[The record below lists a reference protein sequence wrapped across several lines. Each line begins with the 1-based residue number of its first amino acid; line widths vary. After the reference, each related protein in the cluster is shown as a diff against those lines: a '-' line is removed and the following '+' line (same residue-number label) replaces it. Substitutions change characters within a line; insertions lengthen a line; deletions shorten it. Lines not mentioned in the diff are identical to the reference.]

1 VYSAVRFCP
10 SITNCQAYSILTPIL
25 IRSLIYFSLVFLSGF
40 ILGIFRILFLVPEIG
55 ERYAELVELP
65 LMLIVIYFSAKYV
78 VHQLSALPRPT
89 SYLTVGVIALGLLL
103 LTEFTIVLGLR
114 GISLAEYFSSRDP
127 FSGSAY
133 ALSLILYSLMPYIT
147 AKKQSAKKNA

>member
-1 VYSAVRFCP
+1 
-10 SITNCQAYSILTPIL
+10 
-25 IRSLIYFSLVFLSGF
+25 
-40 ILGIFRILFLVPEIG
+40 
-55 ERYAELVELP
+55 
-65 LMLIVIYFSAKYV
+65 MLIAIYFSARFV
-78 VHQLSALPRPT
+78 VHRFSAFPRLST
-89 SYLTVGVIALGLLL
+89 YLAMGFIALALLL

-147 AKKQSAKKNA
+147 AKKQSAKRNA

>member
-1 VYSAVRFCP
+1 
-10 SITNCQAYSILTPIL
+10 
-25 IRSLIYFSLVFLSGF
+25 
-40 ILGIFRILFLVPEIG
+40 
-55 ERYAELVELP
+55 
-65 LMLIVIYFSAKYV
+65 MLIVIYFSAKYV